1 MKFAAYSDWNQLP
14 PGGRD
19 LLVSYE
25 AQTLFLSRL
34 WFENLAASA
43 LEPGQRMLLA
53 GVVEGAAVLALL
65 PLIRD
70 DGDAWQSLSNTYT
83 THYTVLLADRDQHAR
98 DEALRCLAKGLRTL
112 PFDLL
117 TLNAAVRGEGNLA
130 RLEASLVAEGFEC
143 HHSFRFHNWIERVAG
158 RDFAAYMAARPGRL
172 RSTIERKQRKLER
185 EHGCTFRLTTDQG
198 VGQALADFK
207 AVNRASWKAG
217 ERYQAF
223 IERLVHAAAEAG
235 WLRIA
240 TLLVGERPIASQI
253 WFVAHRKANIFRLSF
268 DEDWRRYSPG
278 SILTRHMMQHV
289 IDTDRVEEIDFLIGN
304 DAYKRDWMSER
315 RECEGLICQAPPPER
330 AGGLRRLFRLGRRS

>member
-1 MKFAAYSDWNQLP
+1 MRFITVETWTALP
-14 PGGRD
+14 PGAGD
-19 LLVSYE
+19 LFRRHE
-25 AQTLFLSRL
+25 AGSLFLSRL
-34 WFENLAASA
+34 WFETLSATA
-43 LEPGQRMLLA
+43 LEAGQRMVLT
-53 GVVEGAAVLALL
+53 GVVDGDDVLAIL
-65 PLIRD
+65 PLLRD
-70 DGDAWQSLSNTYT
+70 DGDAWRSLGNTYT
-83 THYTVLLADRDQHAR
+83 SHYTVLLGERDQDA
-98 DEALRCLAKGLRTL
+98 ALRCLVDGLRDL
-112 PFDLL
+112 AIDLL
-117 TLNAAVRGEGNLA
+117 NLNAAPHDDPGLR
-130 RLEASLVAEGFEC
+130 RLEAALVTTGFTC
-143 HHSFRFHNWIERVAG
+143 HRTFRFYNWIERLDG
-158 RDFAAYMAARPGRL
+158 RSFEAYMAGRPGRL

-185 EHGCTFRLTTDQG
+185 EHGCTFRLTTDEG
-198 VGQALADFK
+198 VGQALEDFK

-330 AGGLRRLFRLGRRS
+330 AGGLRRLFRLGKRI